1 MKKTILLLS
10 TLIITVFGFSQ
21 VSQLDVDAALNSTD
35 RTGGIINSIN
45 TSLITGEISGLR
57 SNLNGISDNA
67 FAVFGLSNGTNP
79 TGSNIGLFGNALN
92 ASFNIGVLAQAIDST
107 TGGTNIALLAIAE
120 GAGSSG
126 TAANWGIQAIADDNA
141 NNNISVGGFT
151 PSAANLI
158 TDVAVYGAADAVGE
172 DFAGLFVGDV
182 NVTGTF
188 TNPSSR
194 HFKTG
199 ITEIDGALSVV
210 KELNPVSYD
219 YVKNEFNFA
228 SGRQFGFIAEELQTE
243 LPNLVKDID
252 YLHFST
258 PDKNRIEDQIRT
270 EEKALGV
277 NYIGLIPVL
286 TKAIQEQQ
294 AQIEALQAKIEE
306 LEKR

>member
-10 TLIITVFGFSQ
+10 ALAIAVFGFSQ
-21 VSQLDVDAALNSTD
+21 LSQLDVDASLNATD

-45 TSLITGEISGLR
+45 TSFLSGELFGFR
-57 SNLNGISDNA
+57 SNLNGQATAA
-67 FAVFGLSNGTNP
+67 FSLAGFSTGANP
-79 TGSNIGLFGNALN
+79 AGENYGFFGNALN
-92 ASFNIGVLAQAIDST
+92 ASANVGVLAQATDSIS
-107 TGGTNIALLAIAE
+107 GGTNIGLLAVGV

-126 TAANWGIQAIADDNA
+126 TAANWGIQAIANDNA
-141 NNNISVGGFT
+141 NNNISVGGFA
-151 PSAANLI
+151 PSAANTI
-158 TDVAVYGAADAVGE
+158 TDVAVYGVADAVGE

-258 PDKNRIEDQIRT
+258 PEKNNLVEQQRT